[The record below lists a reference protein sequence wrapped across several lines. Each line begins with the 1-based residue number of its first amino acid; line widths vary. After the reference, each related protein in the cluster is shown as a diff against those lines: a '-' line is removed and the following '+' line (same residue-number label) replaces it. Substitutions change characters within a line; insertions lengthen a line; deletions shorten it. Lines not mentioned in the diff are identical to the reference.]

1 MQKYLKIFAFV
12 CLFSTQAG
20 SVIAGEIAVIAN
32 KNLSISSIT
41 IKQAKKLWLGKIKK
55 IADSGNL
62 VPVDVD
68 PSSPNYAAFYKKVA
82 KKNPAQIKLYWSKQ
96 MFSGKNFP
104 AKRLSDDESII
115 EWVSAN
121 KNAIGYIS
129 ADKVTDSVKVLGTF

>member
-12 CLFSTQAG
+12 CLFFTQAG

-32 KNLSISSIT
+32 KDLSINT
-41 IKQAKKLWLGKIKK
+41 LDIKQIKKLWLGKIKK
-55 IADSGNL
+55 VADSGNL
-62 VPVDVD
+62 VPVDID

>member
-1 MQKYLKIFAFV
+1 MQKYLKIFAIA
-12 CLFSTQAG
+12 CLFATQAG
-20 SVIAGEIAVIAN
+20 SVIAAEIAVIAN
-32 KNLSISSIT
+32 KDISINSLSV
-41 IKQAKKLWLGKIKK
+41 KQVKKLWLGKIKK
-55 IADSGNL
+55 VADSGNL

-68 PSSPNYAAFYKKVA
+68 PSSSNYAVFYKKVA

-104 AKRLSDDESII
+104 AKRLSDDDSII

-129 ADKVTDSVKVLGTF
+129 ADKVTDSIKVLGTF

>member
-1 MQKYLKIFAFV
+1 MQKHLKIFVFV
-12 CLFSTQAG
+12 CLFSTQAA
-20 SVIAGEIAVIAN
+20 SVTAGEIAVIAN
-32 KNLSISSIT
+32 KDLSINSLN
-41 IKQAKKLWLGKIKK
+41 IKQVKKLWLSKIKK
-55 IADSGNL
+55 VGDSGNL

-68 PSSPNYAAFYKKVA
+68 PSSANYSAFYKKVA

-104 AKRLSDDESII
+104 AKRLSDDDSII
-115 EWVSAN
+115 EWVSSN

>member
-1 MQKYLKIFAFV
+1 MQKYLKIFAIA
-12 CLFSTQAG
+12 CLFATQAG

-32 KNLSISSIT
+32 KDISINSLSV
-41 IKQAKKLWLGKIKK
+41 KQVKKLWLGKIKK
-55 IADSGNL
+55 VADSGNL

-68 PSSPNYAAFYKKVA
+68 PSSPNYAVFYKKVA

-104 AKRLSDDESII
+104 AKRLSDDDSII

-129 ADKVTDSVKVLGTF
+129 ADKVTDSIKVLGTF